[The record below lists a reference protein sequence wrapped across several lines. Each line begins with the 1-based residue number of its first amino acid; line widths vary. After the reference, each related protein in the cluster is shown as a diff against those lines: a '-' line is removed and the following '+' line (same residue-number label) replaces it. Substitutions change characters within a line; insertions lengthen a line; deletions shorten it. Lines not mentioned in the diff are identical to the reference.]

1 MSILLMVFFT
11 FTLANI
17 GQVGFLVSVLAVT
30 YQLALGASSLED
42 KNNSDKILISL
53 PIRKST
59 IVLSKYAS
67 IYVYAA
73 FAILIYYVVY
83 LVIKLV
89 NAPLDISFNLT
100 GILGAAVTVTL
111 FCSISFPLIFKYGY
125 LKSRM
130 ANMVIFFVFIF
141 GGSGL
146 FKFLN
151 QGSASWNQSII
162 AFLQNATETGAIA
175 LLICVLLLILIL
187 SYTVSLHFYQKREF

>member
-1 MSILLMVFFT
+1 MFHLIKKDILMQKALKLSILLMVFFT

-83 LVIKLV
+83 LVNKLV

-100 GILGAAVTVTL
+100 GILGAAVTVTFVL
-111 FCSISFPLIFKYGY
+111 FDIVSADFQVWLSKIANGQYGD
-125 LKSRM
+125 
-130 ANMVIFFVFIF
+130 
-141 GGSGL
+141 L
-146 FKFLN
+146 FRIHIWEDQAYSNF
-151 QGSASWNQSII
+151 
-162 AFLQNATETGAIA
+162 
-175 LLICVLLLILIL
+175 
-187 SYTVSLHFYQKREF
+187 